1 MYNKIKEAV
10 EYISSKTDVK
20 PLLGLILGSGLG
32 YIADEIED
40 PIIIDYKDIPHFPQS
55 TVVGHEGK
63 MIIGMLEGKPVVTLK
78 GRFHAYEGH
87 DLKKLIFPI
96 YVFKELGVEGLI
108 LTNAA
113 GGVNKTFNPGDIVA
127 DVDFI
132 NFSMKNP
139 LIGPNVDEL
148 GPRFPAMA
156 SPVDKKWLKRIK
168 ENAEEKNIKIEEGT
182 YCWMLGPSYETPAE
196 IKMLEKFEGD
206 LVGMST
212 MPEIIAANHCGI
224 KSVAFSAVTNMAAGI
239 LPQPLDHKEVMEVAN
254 RIKHRF
260 AKVVKIAIKTF

>member
-1 MYNKIKEAV
+1 MYNKIKEAT
-10 EYISSKTDVK
+10 EYITSKIDIK
-20 PLLGLILGSGLG
+20 PLIGLILGSGLG

-40 PIIIDYKDIPHFPQS
+40 PIIIDYKNIPHFPQS
-55 TVVGHEGK
+55 TVTGHEGK
-63 MIIGMLEGKPVVTLK
+63 MVIGMLEGKPVVTLK

-87 DLKKLIFPI
+87 QLSKLIFPI

-113 GGVNKTFNPGDIVA
+113 GGVNRTLNPGDIVA
-127 DVDFI
+127 NADFI
-132 NFSMKNP
+132 NFAMKNP
-139 LIGPNVDEL
+139 LIGPNLDEL

-156 SPVDKKWLKRIK
+156 KPIDRKWLKRIEEK
-168 ENAEEKNIKIEEGT
+168 AEEKRIKISEGT
-182 YCWMLGPSYETPAE
+182 YCWMMGPSYETPAE

-224 KSVAFSAVTNMAAGI
+224 KAVAFSAVTNMAAGI
-239 LPQPLDHKEVMEVAN
+239 LHQPLNHKEVMEVAE
-254 RIKHRF
+254 RIKYKF

>member
-1 MYNKIKEAV
+1 MYTKIWEAAN
-10 EYISSKTDVK
+10 YISSKTDIK

-40 PIIIDYKDIPHFPQS
+40 PIVIDYKDIPHFPQS
-55 TVVGHEGK
+55 TVVGHAGK
-63 MIIGMLEGKPVVTLK
+63 MVIGMLEGKPVISLK

-113 GGVNKTFNPGDIVA
+113 GGVNRTLKPGDIVA
-127 DVDFI
+127 NTDFI
-132 NFSMKNP
+132 NFALKNP
-139 LIGPNVDEL
+139 LIGPNTDEL
-148 GPRFPAMA
+148 GPRFPAMVT
-156 SPVDKKWLKRIK
+156 PIDKKWLKRIEEK
-168 ENAEEKNIKIEEGT
+168 AEEKKIKIEEGT
-182 YCWMLGPSYETPAE
+182 YCWMMGPAYETPAE
-196 IKMLEKFEGD
+196 IRMLERFEGD

-224 KSVAFSAVTNMAAGI
+224 KSVSFSAVTNMAAGI
-239 LPQPLDHKEVMEVAN
+239 LPQPLNHKEVMEVAE
-254 RIKHRF
+254 RIKHKF
-260 AKVVKIAIKTF
+260 AKVVKIAIKTY

>member
-1 MYNKIKEAV
+1 MYAKIKEAA
-10 EYISSKTDVK
+10 EYINSKTDIK

-40 PIIIDYKDIPHFPQS
+40 PIVIDYKNIPYFPRS
-55 TVVGHEGK
+55 TVVGHAGQ
-63 MIIGMLEGKPVVTLK
+63 MVIGMLEGKPVVALK

-87 DLKKLIFPI
+87 SLKKLIFPI
-96 YVFKELGVEGLI
+96 YVFKELGVDGLI

-113 GGVNKTFNPGDIVA
+113 GGVNRTLNPGDIVA
-127 DVDFI
+127 NIDFI
-132 NFSMKNP
+132 NFAMKNP
-139 LIGPNVDEL
+139 LIGPNIEEF
-148 GPRFPAMA
+148 GPRFPSMV
-156 SPVDKKWLKRIK
+156 SPIDKKWLKKIK
-168 ENAEEKNIKIEEGT
+168 YKAEEKRIKIEEGT

-224 KSVAFSAVTNMAAGI
+224 RAVAFSAVTNMAAGI
-239 LPQPLDHKEVMEVAN
+239 LPQPLNHKEVMEVAE
-254 RIKHRF
+254 RIKHKF